1 MGNKF
6 EANQKWATDFNN
18 GNKYKKN
25 DGVQASTINNLI
37 EGVLYVQGLA
47 FGDIEPIIQTGVQDV
62 QVNGES
68 VLSYDGKVANI
79 SIEKPYEKEIS
90 INDGRWK
97 QPVNTTKWQ
106 ITIPQVDHGFNK
118 ITRIVAERITEI
130 GTHENM
136 VYSYKRYSSGNVA
149 IITDYKIDMYIIIKG
164 TK

>member
-79 SIEKPYEKEIS
+79 SIDRPYSLDVPEDSEK
-90 INDGRWK
+90 WK
-97 QPVNTTKWQ
+97 QVGKKYQ
-106 ITIPQVDHGFNK
+106 VSILQVDHGFKK
-118 ITRIVAERITEI
+118 ITSVIAERITEI
-130 GTHENM
+130 GTYENM
-136 VYSYKRYSSGNVA
+136 VYSYKRYSSGTVA
-149 IITDYKIDMYIIIKG
+149 IITDYQIGVHITIKG